1 MLKIR
6 FLRRQVALV
15 AAALICA
22 ILNAMEP
29 TENTIYF
36 DATLTP
42 NRSLSPRAFTVVMAI
57 VVAMSFIA
65 GLSFVSMGAFP
76 VIGFFGLDALAI
88 WLAFRWSFH
97 RLKQET
103 RVRVTADQI
112 DLSHHQPGRAA
123 RTARLP
129 TAFARVRLDFPDR
142 RPSELKLAHGGQAWV
157 IGRFLTPSERRSLKD
172 ALETAI
178 RAAQNERYTA

>member
-1 MLKIR
+1 MT
-6 FLRRQVALV
+6 
-15 AAALICA
+15 
-22 ILNAMEP
+22 P

-88 WLAFRWSFH
+88 WFAFRWSF
-97 RLKQET
+97 RNLKQET
-103 RVRVTADQI
+103 RVRITAEQI
-112 DLSHHQPGRAA
+112 ELLHERPGAEP
-123 RTARLP
+123 RTANLP
-129 TAFARVRLDFPDR
+129 TAFTKVQLEYPDR
-142 RPSELKLAHGGQAWV
+142 RPSVLKLTYGGTAWV
-157 IGRFLTPSERRSLKD
+157 IGRFLTPSERKSLKE
-172 ALETAI
+172 AMERAI
-178 RAAQNERYTA
+178 CSAQNERYSS